1 VAKQTINIGTTP
13 NDGTG
18 STIRDGGDLINDNF
32 NEIYTALGDG
42 STLNVDTSGASNGEA
57 LVFNSVS
64 GKFESNTVTATST
77 FTISG
82 DGGVNQDI
90 TTSDTLN
97 VTGGT
102 GITTAGVATDTLTIA
117 IDSTVATLTGSQ
129 VLTNKT
135 IDTANNT
142 ITVVEADISDLGSY
156 ITATSSDVLQ
166 NKTIDSANNT
176 LTLDLS
182 EGTLTGTTAEFNTAL
197 SDGSFATLAGSE
209 ALTNKDLTGSGNTFP
224 TITIRDDSSTEDAVS
239 LGETLIVT
247 GANGITTSVASNTL
261 TITGAATSLTYT
273 NGTFTGDGS
282 TTTITIDSG
291 RAVDDVL
298 VHVNGFLLVPTD
310 DYTISGT
317 TLTFA
322 TAPAASAEISVRYL
336 PLGTTGVYTND
347 TATGDGST
355 TGFTIDSGRTVEDV
369 IVTVNGVTLVPSTD
383 YTISGT
389 TLTFTTAPA
398 SSAEISVRYMR
409 LT

>member
-1 VAKQTINIGTTP
+1 MAKQTINVGVTP

-18 STIRDGGDLINDNF
+18 STIRAGGQIINSNF
-32 NEIYTALGDG
+32 TEIYNAVGDG
-42 STLNVDTSGASNGEA
+42 STISFDLAGATNGQA
-57 LVFNSVS
+57 LVYNSS
-64 GKFESNTVTATST
+64 TGKFEPGTASVSSD
-77 FTISG
+77 FIVAG
-82 DGGVNQDI
+82 DGGVNQTI
-90 TTSDTLN
+90 SSNDTLT
-97 VTGGT
+97 VQGGT
-102 GITTAGVATDTLTIA
+102 GITTTGVATDTLSIA

-129 VLTNKT
+129 VLQNKT

-209 ALTNKDLTGSGNTFP
+209 ALTNKDLTGAGNTFP

-261 TITGAATSLTYT
+261 TITGAATSLSYT
-273 NGTFTGDGS
+273 KGTFTGDGS
-282 TTTITIDSG
+282 TQGFTIDSG

-298 VHVNGFLLVPTD
+298 VYVNGFLLTPTD
-310 DYTISGT
+310 DYTISST
-317 TLTFA
+317 TLTFT
-322 TAPAASAEISVRYL
+322 TAPASSAEIVVRYL

-355 TGFTIDSGRTVEDV
+355 QAFTIDSGRTVEDV
-369 IVTVNGVTLVPSTD
+369 IVTVNGVSLVPSTD

-389 TLTFTTAPA
+389 TMTFTTAPA
-398 SSAEISVRYMR
+398 ASAEISIRYLR